1 MADEYR
7 QNKNY
12 PTLLQQHNDNKNKVK
27 NVRQLLKKKKHPD
40 VSGCFFFFMKDN

>member
-27 NVRQLLKKKKHPD
+27 NVRQLLKKKKHPPRR
-40 VSGCFFFFMKDN
+40 MLLKLYER